1 MVIVGAGPAG
11 LMAAELISAAG
22 YPVAVYDAMPSP
34 GRKFL
39 LAGVG
44 GMNITH
50 AEPFERFVT
59 RYREAQAWLEP
70 MLQDFGADQL
80 RSWVHSL
87 GIETF
92 TGSSRRVFPTD
103 MKAAPLLR
111 AWLHR
116 LRQQGV
122 VFFPRHRWLGWQD
135 DGQLR
140 FQHPAATGQQVSA
153 ISASATLLALGGG
166 SWARLG
172 SDGQWLP
179 LLQAKGIAVA
189 PLRASNC
196 GFEVTWSEHF
206 RQQYAG
212 EPLNTIALECSD
224 HTGQQHRYRGEA
236 TLAEYGIEGSA
247 IYALSA
253 PLREQILHQGTAT
266 LRVDLAPDREPVALL
281 KTLQKPRDGMS
292 FSTFMRKVLRFPA
305 VKTALIREHLD
316 AEACRSPE
324 QLLQAIKQLPLT
336 LTAVRPLDEAISS
349 AGGVCR
355 SALDDHGM
363 LTAQPGVFC
372 AGEMLD
378 WEAPTGG
385 YLLTACF
392 ATGYRAGQ
400 GVVEYLK
407 KAPQ

>member
-1 MVIVGAGPAG
+1 
-11 LMAAELISAAG
+11 MAADVISAAG

-59 RYREAQAWLEP
+59 RYREAQPWLEP
-70 MLQDFGADQL
+70 LLREFGADQL
-80 RSWVHSL
+80 RAWVHSL

-92 TGSSRRVFPTD
+92 TGSSRRVFPAD

-122 VFFPRHRWLGWQD
+122 VFFPRHRWLGWQN

-140 FQHPAATGQQVSA
+140 FEHPTETGQTVSSITGAATV
-153 ISASATLLALGGG
+153 LALGGG

-172 SDGQWLP
+172 SDGKWAR
-179 LLQAKGIAVA
+179 LLAAEGVPVS

-196 GFEVTWSEHF
+196 GFAVSWSEHF
-206 RQQYAG
+206 RQQCAG
-212 EPLNTIALECSD
+212 EPLNTIALEFTD

-253 PLREQILHQGTAT
+253 PLREQILQQGSAT
-266 LRVDLAPDREPVALL
+266 LLVDLAPDREAAALL
-281 KTLQKPRDGMS
+281 KTLQKPRNGMS

-305 VKTALIREHLD
+305 VKVALIREHLD
-316 AEACRSPE
+316 AEACRSPAL
-324 QLLQAIKQLPLT
+324 LLQAIKHLPLT

-349 AGGVCR
+349 AGGVCQ
-355 SALDDHGM
+355 AAVDNAGM
-363 LTAQPGVFC
+363 LIAKPGVFC

-392 ATGYRAGQ
+392 ATGYHSGH

-407 KAPQ
+407 NAPQ